1 MAASTTHRVHTDH
14 ASKAA
19 ARRFL
24 PPTPRSCSLAPS
36 VTTPLYSTTVSQTL
50 RGGVVSELPRMPIPR
65 TSVNKGKKRRK
76 ARSGVRWPLGYD
88 LEVPSLVLIQRVACL
103 VLNTGGDGS
112 RVGLAALQ
120 RISRGKGGPL
130 SVFVVIDPAR
140 R

>member
-1 MAASTTHRVHTDH
+1 VTGLALFIPRPT
-14 ASKAA
+14 
-19 ARRFL
+19 ARLVCWEVSFHEVVM
-24 PPTPRSCSLAPS
+24 PYGSSLLQDA
-36 VTTPLYSTTVSQTL
+36 VEL
-50 RGGVVSELPRMPIPR
+50 REGEVRRISIPR

-130 SVFVVIDPAR
+130 SVFVVIDTAR